1 MVYVHGKQKIEQLLL
16 AFPADN
22 VYFQKQTHLRVV
34 HPNTC
39 INAFKMAISTKVLKI
54 QPNYT

>member
-1 MVYVHGKQKIEQLLL
+1 MFHGKQKTDQLLL

-22 VYFQKQTHLRVV
+22 VYFQKQTHLRAV
-34 HPNTC
+34 HPNTF
-39 INAFKMAISTKVLKI
+39 INAFKMAVSTKVLKV